1 MLAFKIARI
10 KKGYTQEKLSEVSNV
25 GRATI
30 SKIEVHGIETVPVKT
45 LEKLAKALDMT
56 ITELFFADVEGD

>member
-1 MLAFKIARI
+1 MLALKIARI
-10 KKGYTQEKLSEVSNV
+10 KKGYTQEKLSEVSKV

-30 SKIEVHGIETVPVKT
+30 SKIEVHGIKTVPVKT

-56 ITELFFADVEGD
+56 ITELFFADGEGD